1 MTRITM
7 AGLIFTLTLVSF
19 GCGAGSS
26 TATVA
31 PTPTPPPTAPPTT
44 APAGNMVEARSGHS
58 ATTLKD
64 GRILI
69 AGGDASGIT
78 AEIYDPA
85 TGKFASTGSMNYP
98 HSGHCAILLVDG
110 RVLIVGGEDSIGPIA
125 SSEIYDPAAGN
136 FTPIVAMAS
145 PRWGHSATLLPVSAS
160 DGSVIILAGN
170 NGENVSISSNDVY
183 ESASGIF
190 TSNGSLHQER
200 WLHTATLLPSGKVL
214 VAGGERRFLDDD
226 GFPNLVVLATAEIF
240 NPATGHSTSAA
251 NHKTE
256 RVLHTA
262 TLLQNG
268 KVLIT
273 GGLNNAGITL
283 SSAELLE

>member
-1 MTRITM
+1 
-7 AGLIFTLTLVSF
+7 
-19 GCGAGSS
+19 
-26 TATVA
+26 
-31 PTPTPPPTAPPTT
+31 
-44 APAGNMVEARSGHS
+44 
-58 ATTLKD
+58 
-64 GRILI
+64 
-69 AGGDASGIT
+69 
-78 AEIYDPA
+78 
-85 TGKFASTGSMNYP
+85 
-98 HSGHCAILLVDG
+98 
-110 RVLIVGGEDSIGPIA
+110 LIVGGEDSIGPIA

-145 PRWGHSATLLPVSAS
+145 PRWGHSATLLPNGKVLIAGGADNVNSQAGAEIFDPTTNSFTSIENMTSTRMHHTATLLSNGKILLAGGWSSYDPITPLASAELFDPSTNTFAAAAAMTTERASHTAVSAS

-240 NPATGHSTSAA
+240 DPATGHSTSAA
-251 NHKTE
+251 NLKTE